1 MRSQT
6 GFVTN
11 VANGHSAGL
20 TVPLI
25 LRTTK
30 LRKRNGSQ
38 NEDSDSFFF
47 WPTNRAQIFLGR
59 KLVGAILVVLFH
71 EKEKEKDKKNK
82 RRELGS
88 DQ

>member
-1 MRSQT
+1 M
-6 GFVTN
+6 
-11 VANGHSAGL
+11 ANGHSAGL

-25 LRTTK
+25 SRTTK
-30 LRKRNGSQ
+30 PRKINGSQ
-38 NEDSDSFFF
+38 NDDSDSFFF

-59 KLVGAILVVLFH
+59 KLVGVILVVLFH